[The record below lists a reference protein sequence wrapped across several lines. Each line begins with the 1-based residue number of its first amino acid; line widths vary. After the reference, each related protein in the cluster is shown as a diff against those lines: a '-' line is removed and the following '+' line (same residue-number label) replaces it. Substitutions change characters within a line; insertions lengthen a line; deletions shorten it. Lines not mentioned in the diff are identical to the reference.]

1 MNNAR
6 RFLSWFVILAL
17 GLSAASLPTLWINSA
32 LPFPLTLTITLALTP
47 CSTVRLPRPRIGT
60 GAQSRSAMCG
70 GWLLHAYVELQPIHD
85 SRDAR

>member
-17 GLSAASLPTLWINSA
+17 GASAASLPALWINSA
-32 LPFPLTLTITLALTP
+32 LQFPLTLTITLALTP
-47 CSTVRLPRPRIGT
+47 CPTGRLPRPRIG
-60 GAQSRSAMCG
+60 GRAQARSVCG
-70 GWLLHAYVELQPIHD
+70 GWLLHAYVELQPILD